1 MLYFRLKGH
10 KSSDENV
17 LLNKWIYFCF
27 MYADN
32 LMIQMIEAMPKGQ
45 YPSINKSDIENLKI
59 PVPPLS
65 VQQEIVAEIEGY
77 EAQIVACQKTMTEAA
92 DKKKAVLAKYL

>member
-1 MLYFRLKGH
+1 MLKGH

-45 YPSINKSDIENLKI
+45 YPSINKSDSL
-59 PVPPLS
+59 
-65 VQQEIVAEIEGY
+65 
-77 EAQIVACQKTMTEAA
+77 
-92 DKKKAVLAKYL
+92 